1 MASKE
6 AMVFSEDVELI
17 QVDYNS
23 RRPIYQQIYEHI
35 KRDILTGKLPVGTK
49 ITSTRA
55 LAKELQIG
63 RNTVENAYAQL
74 VLEGYLTNI
83 PSSGYVINNLQFDLN
98 PKAEKESSEHKE
110 AAFYSQSGT
119 EKIKYNFQYGNL
131 DAGDF
136 PYKLWRK
143 YLIDVLDGSEAQE
156 VHRYGNVKGDLG
168 LRIQL
173 KEYLYHSRGVN
184 CQPEQIIICS
194 GTQSALETMIK
205 IFPYAE
211 KQVAME
217 EPCYNG
223 ASIIFRSN
231 GFEILPIPV
240 DEDGIGIDDLSLS
253 SAKMVHIAPSHQFP
267 MGVVMPIHK
276 RIQLLNWAQEGD
288 NIIIEDDYDSEF
300 RYNGRPI
307 PSLQSIDNEYQ
318 RVVYIGTF
326 SKALSP
332 GLRMAYMIL
341 PKWLVPKYEER
352 FIGHQCTVPLIEQK
366 IMTQFIADGHWEK
379 HLRRICLA
387 HKKKHDL
394 LINAIKSNMGGK
406 VRLYGHQAGL
416 HIFLEFLDGQ
426 QEEELV
432 EKALKH
438 EIKVCPVSPFW
449 LNKDNYKNNALVLG
463 YGMISENDIPKAVEI
478 LSQAWFS

>member
-1 MASKE
+1 MGG
-6 AMVFSEDVELI
+6 VEML
-17 QVDYNS
+17 QVDHNN
-23 RRPIYQQIYEHI
+23 RQPVYQQIYEQI
-35 KRDILTGKLPVGTK
+35 KHDILMGKLSVGTK

-83 PSSGYVINNLQFDLN
+83 PSSGYVVNNLQFDLN
-98 PKAEKESSEHKE
+98 PKTVERLSKHK
-110 AAFYSQSGT
+110 ATAVASKHGT
-119 EKIKYNFQYGNL
+119 ENIKYNFQYGNL
-131 DAGDF
+131 DAVNF

-143 YLIDVLDGSEAQE
+143 YLTDALDGSEAQE
-156 VHRYGNVKGDLG
+156 VHSYGDVKGDIE

-194 GTQSALETMIK
+194 GTQSALEIMIK
-205 IFPYAE
+205 IFPYSK

-240 DEDGIGIDDLSLS
+240 YEDGIGINDLSLS
-253 SAKMVHIAPSHQFP
+253 SARMVHIAPSHQFP
-267 MGVVMPIHK
+267 MGAVMPIHK
-276 RIQLLNWAQEGD
+276 RIQLLKWAQERN

-307 PSLQSIDNEYQ
+307 PSLQSIDENE
-318 RVVYIGTF
+318 RVVYVGTF
-326 SKALSP
+326 SKSLSP
-332 GLRMAYMIL
+332 GLRMAYFIL
-341 PKWLVPKYEER
+341 PKWLLKEYEER

-366 IMTQFIADGHWEK
+366 TMAKFIADGHWEK
-379 HLRRICLA
+379 HVRKICLA
-387 HKKKHDL
+387 HKKKHDI
-394 LINAIKSNMGGK
+394 LIHAIKHNIEDK
-406 VRLYGHQAGL
+406 VRIHGHQAGL
-416 HIFLEFLDGQ
+416 HILLEFLDGQ
-426 QEEELV
+426 QEEDLIY
-432 EKALKH
+432 KALQHKV
-438 EIKVCPVSPFW
+438 KVCPVSPFW
-449 LNKDNYKNNALVLG
+449 LNKDNYSNNALVLG
-463 YGMISENDIPKAVEI
+463 YGMISEDDIPKAVEI
-478 LSQAWFS
+478 LSQAWFG